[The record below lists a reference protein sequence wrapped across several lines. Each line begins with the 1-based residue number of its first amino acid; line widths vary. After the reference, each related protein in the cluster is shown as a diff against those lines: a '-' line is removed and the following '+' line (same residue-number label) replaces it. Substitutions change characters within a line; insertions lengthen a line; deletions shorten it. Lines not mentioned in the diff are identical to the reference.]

1 MPKHRMNEASGKS
14 ADPTYT
20 LSPGA
25 SESSVIS
32 IVGREGGS
40 IAASALSVPRSINH
54 IVDLLAP
61 IEGLWYFCF
70 GKIHLDALWKR
81 LN

>member
-20 LSPGA
+20 LSPG
-25 SESSVIS
+25 
-32 IVGREGGS
+32 EGGS

-61 IEGLWYFCF
+61 IEGLHCPDPHSDQGLWYFCF

>member
-20 LSPGA
+20 LSPG
-25 SESSVIS
+25 
-32 IVGREGGS
+32 EGGS